1 MSTDTAVISV
11 ALILIAN
18 MATLGCNLKLYTEI
32 LKDSAFN
39 QRAKNKLPE
48 ES

>member
-1 MSTDTAVISV
+1 MNKENTN

-18 MATLGCNLKLYTEI
+18 ICVLGLTVKLYTEI

-39 QRAKNKLPE
+39 ARAKKKLPE
-48 ES
+48 E